1 MVDFYSVFYQ
11 LESSGLYEYVLPFLL
26 VFVIVFAILEKT
38 RILGEIKKT
47 KKEFGTPKTNLNIIF
62 AIIFSFMLLTN
73 TDLILI
79 MNLYISRMSFF
90 IVIALVFM
98 LVVALFHK
106 PSGDGKMFSGWSVT
120 VATILAVAAVIW
132 SLYSST
138 YGGLFPYGIY
148 LSDST
153 LSLIFFIIIIVL
165 VIAMVKPKS
174 SP

>member
-1 MVDFYSVFYQ
+1 MVDFYSLFYQ

-26 VFVIVFAILEKT
+26 VFVVVFAILEKT
-38 RILGEIKKT
+38 MILGVIKKT
-47 KKEFGTPKTNLNIIF
+47 KEELGTPKTNLNIIF
-62 AIIFSFMLLTN
+62 AVIFSFMLLTN

-79 MNLYISRMSFF
+79 MNQYISKMSFF

-98 LVVALFHK
+98 LVVALFHRPDEK
-106 PSGDGKMFSGWSVT
+106 GKMFGGWSAT
-120 VATILAVAAVIW
+120 VATILAVVAVIW
-132 SLYSST
+132 SLYSTT

-153 LSLIFFIIIIVL
+153 LSLVFFIIIIVL

-174 SP
+174 H